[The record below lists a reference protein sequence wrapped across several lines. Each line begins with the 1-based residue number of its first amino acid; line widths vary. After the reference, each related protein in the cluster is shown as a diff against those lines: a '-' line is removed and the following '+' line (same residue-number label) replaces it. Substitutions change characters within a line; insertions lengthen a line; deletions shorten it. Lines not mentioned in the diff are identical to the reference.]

1 MGSPTRG
8 LNCLYTRDTCCS
20 LYQTLKRNKMKVVAA
35 YLLAVLGGNANPD
48 AAAINK
54 ILSSV
59 GIEADAA
66 RVEKLVS
73 ELKGKKVED
82 VIAEGSKKLASLPA
96 AGAAAPAPASA
107 PAKVKKRR
115 KPQRRR
121 KNQRKKKMKI
131 WALDCSIKQ

>member
-107 PAKVKKRR
+107 PAKGEEKKEA
-115 KPQRRR
+115 P
-121 KNQRKKKMKI
+121 KKKEEPKEEEDEDMGFG
-131 WALDCSIKQ
+131 LFD